1 MNNFNVLQ
9 EIITDRRSIK
19 PASLNGKIIDD
30 QQIRQLLELANWA
43 PTHGLTEP
51 WRFVVYSREAV
62 REFCRQQADI
72 YRNTAPAEKFNEG
85 KYDKQLHN
93 GDNASH
99 LIAVYMQK
107 GANPNIPALEEICA
121 TAAAVQNI
129 LLGAQAL
136 GIAVL
141 WSTGGNVLLPVMKE
155 YLGLG
160 QEDLMIGLLSLG
172 YTDEPAKPGRR
183 TPIEAKTK
191 WIENLNNRLHP

>member
-1 MNNFNVLQ
+1 
-9 EIITDRRSIK
+9 
-19 PASLNGKIIDD
+19 
-30 QQIRQLLELANWA
+30 
-43 PTHGLTEP
+43 
-51 WRFVVYSREAV
+51 
-62 REFCRQQADI
+62 
-72 YRNTAPAEKFNEG
+72 
-85 KYDKQLHN
+85 
-93 GDNASH
+93 
-99 LIAVYMQK
+99 MQK

-141 WSTGGNVLLPVMKE
+141 WSTGGNVQLPEMKE

-160 QEDLMIGLLSLG
+160 QEDVMIGLLSLG

-191 WIENLNNRLHP
+191 WIENLDNRLHP